1 MEKYNLEKKV
11 HETTLHNS
19 KWFFD
24 DTLLNEISDFKLVFI
39 YNSLGTSS
47 HIFYDFCSSH
57 SAHKLAKVR
66 ED

>member
-1 MEKYNLEKKV
+1 MEKVQFREKV

-24 DTLLNEISDFKLVFI
+24 DTLLNEISDFRFVFI
-39 YNSLGTSS
+39 YNSLDTSS

-57 SAHKLAKVR
+57 SAHKLAKVK